1 MKLFSIIGVM
11 LMLFLIAFS
20 FAKTEK
26 IESDVSLE
34 AVMSLE
40 MAQPD
45 SPADALEINMEP
57 SGFAIFYDESNWQST
72 KSLKRNYTENLS
84 LSDMSVNPD
93 TRSMRKLPM
102 LC

>member
-34 AVMSLE
+34 AEMSLE

-45 SPADALEINMEP
+45 NPADALEINMEP
-57 SGFAIFYDESNWQST
+57 SGFAIFYQGEYWRSTRTSIKKNDSEGTEISMPDGFNSQST
-72 KSLKRNYTENLS
+72 RRN
-84 LSDMSVNPD
+84 
-93 TRSMRKLPM
+93 PM